1 MNIFKIVLSIILI
14 VLAILIGSP
23 ISYNCEILSLV
34 IVLVGIIFIIYN
46 FFIRKEKI
54 IDSKL
59 DIFILILC
67 LTPIIPIIFNTYISL
82 NDTITSLLKY
92 ISCFV
97 IYILVKKLVQSDE
110 KNKNFILNIIII
122 SSLFLCIIGID
133 DMTTKFFS
141 NILENLKIPY
151 VFNIE
156 NRMFS
161 SFRYANTFAV
171 ILAVSV
177 LLILDRINNRIGK
190 KYELLYSGALFI
202 NLSCLILTY
211 SRAVFCFLVL
221 ALLVYILL
229 NRDKKIFTIYIL
241 GLNVVFS
248 LIYVVFYNKINIWVI
263 TILMFIIS
271 SLFLKLLDKIYN
283 KIEKISKKSYI
294 ILLSVSVIIIILA
307 IVIGIRLTKP
317 LTIFEENSSSSEV
330 RYDIENIDSNKEYV
344 LKFDINSKSVVQ
356 NIENYEIC
364 VREENK
370 YYDSVENHE
379 ISFNNFDGIKEI
391 KFTTSD
397 ETVRLVVFFR
407 STIDAAQQGLTV
419 NSFTINGEEHPLSYW
434 YLPVSIVEKI
444 KSINIGNKSV
454 WERGTYYLDSLKII
468 KDNWIWGLGANAWNY
483 SYIEIQSYNYSAVE
497 VHSYILQLILEYGF
511 IALISFIIIMI
522 IIFINFIKSIKNR
535 KNFVIYLAIF
545 LLIAH
550 SAVDFDMSFFYIMVI
565 CFTLMGLTASKKSES
580 KTNKTKIIFGLLILI
595 FVVAEGIGIWNILNE
610 KSIQNKEKDLYSSID
625 DTNKVIETLEEIRKQ
640 EKNNLYLDFLKE
652 LDYSSVSSKNLQ
664 YLYDELIDI
673 PVTVNIEYNMQK
685 NRVIEKIVSTSS
697 NEEMNQKFA
706 EIIIEQNEEICDMIE
721 NKDETR
727 LTKGD
732 KKRYLAEQENIIES
746 ILVEMDKKEM
756 VNE

>member
-14 VLAILIGSP
+14 VSAILIGSP

-59 DIFILILC
+59 DIFILVLC

-141 NILENLKIPY
+141 NILENIKIPY

-177 LLILDRINNRIGK
+177 LLILDRVNNRIGK

-221 ALLVYILL
+221 ALFVYILL

-610 KSIQNKEKDLYSSID
+610 KSIQNKEKDLYSSLD

>member
-1 MNIFKIVLSIILI
+1 
-14 VLAILIGSP
+14 
-23 ISYNCEILSLV
+23 
-34 IVLVGIIFIIYN
+34 
-46 FFIRKEKI
+46 
-54 IDSKL
+54 
-59 DIFILILC
+59 
-67 LTPIIPIIFNTYISL
+67 
-82 NDTITSLLKY
+82 
-92 ISCFV
+92 
-97 IYILVKKLVQSDE
+97 
-110 KNKNFILNIIII
+110 
-122 SSLFLCIIGID
+122 
-133 DMTTKFFS
+133 MTTKFFS

>member
-1 MNIFKIVLSIILI
+1 MNIFKVVLSIILI
-14 VLAILIGSP
+14 VSAILIGSP

-34 IVLVGIIFIIYN
+34 IVLVGIIFCIYN
-46 FFIRKEKI
+46 FVKRKEKI

-59 DIFILILC
+59 DIFILVLC

-141 NILENLKIPY
+141 NILENIKIPY

-177 LLILDRINNRIGK
+177 LLILDRVNNRIGK

-221 ALLVYILL
+221 ALFVYILL

-610 KSIQNKEKDLYSSID
+610 KSIQNKEKDLYSSLD

>member
-46 FFIRKEKI
+46 FFLFLEKI

>member
-1 MNIFKIVLSIILI
+1 MNIFKVVLSIILI
-14 VLAILIGSP
+14 VSAILIGSP

-34 IVLVGIIFIIYN
+34 IVLVGIIFCIYN
-46 FFIRKEKI
+46 FVKRKEKI

-59 DIFILILC
+59 DIFILVLC

-221 ALLVYILL
+221 ALFVYILL

-379 ISFNNFDGIKEI
+379 ISFNNFDGIKGI

>member
-565 CFTLMGLTASKKSES
+565 CITLMGLTASKKSES